1 MYATMP
7 VQALGKRQDR
17 GSVAAATLG
26 EENKLLYL
34 TDAHSGRHFLVD
46 TGPQKSFIRPTYTDR
61 LARSSGLEMLAANGS
76 DIKTFARVTRPTAQA
91 NVTATGGSTSV
102 TSEFVKKDSD
112 FLLYINESAIPENF
126 LIFRWMFKIDAI
138 LISFLRGG
146 DTEVSDSH
154 SERIEFSKENHS
166 VKLKRLQEADSG
178 DYIARVS
185 TPNKELTL
193 VTYSIV
199 VQEPVSPADLTVDH
213 VSSSSHSCILTVT
226 CSTGD
231 SHISSNFTCDT
242 RTCYQEGGEKPKVTA
257 SGAVLHLQL
266 ANQSI
271 ICNHSNQVS
280 YEETPRNIRELCPN
294 HEDKRG
300 QPYYIIGIV
309 FILLCGAALGAA
321 RYRQKRGKSD
331 NRETTE
337 NTVYAVPDVEL
348 TNTPAQ
354 IPVDEAVEPSPTSTY
369 SLVGP
374 HTGSSTSTEQKPLPE
389 SLYAQVEKPHRI

>member
-1 MYATMP
+1 MHA
-7 VQALGKRQDR
+7 VLALM
-17 GSVAAATLG
+17 VF
-26 EENKLLYL
+26 LL
-34 TDAHSGRHFLVD
+34 
-46 TGPQKSFIRPTYTDR
+46 Q
-61 LARSSGLEMLAANGS
+61 
-76 DIKTFARVTRPTAQA
+76 
-91 NVTATGGSTSV
+91 GSTSV

-112 FLLYINESAIPENF
+112 FLLYINKSAIPENF
-126 LIFRWMFKIDAI
+126 FIFRWVFNTDTN
-138 LISFLRGG
+138 LISFGHDG
-146 DTEVSDSH
+146 DTEVNNSY
-154 SERIEFSKENHS
+154 SERIDFSKESHS

-178 DYIARVS
+178 TYTGRVS
-185 TPNKELTL
+185 TLKKDLRS
-193 VTYSIV
+193 VTYSII
-199 VQEPVSPADLTVDH
+199 VQVSPADLTVDH

-266 ANQSI
+266 ASHSI

-300 QPYYIIGIV
+300 QPDYTIGIV
-309 FILLCGAALGAA
+309 FGVLLCGAALGAA

-337 NTVYAVPDVEL
+337 NTVYAAPDVEL

-354 IPVDEAVEPSPTSTY
+354 IPADEALEPSPTSTY

-374 HTGSSTSTEQKPLPE
+374 HIGSSTSTEQKPLPE
-389 SLYAQVEKPHRI
+389 SLYAQVEKPRRI

>member
-1 MYATMP
+1 MHA
-7 VQALGKRQDR
+7 VLALM
-17 GSVAAATLG
+17 VF
-26 EENKLLYL
+26 LL
-34 TDAHSGRHFLVD
+34 
-46 TGPQKSFIRPTYTDR
+46 Q
-61 LARSSGLEMLAANGS
+61 
-76 DIKTFARVTRPTAQA
+76 
-91 NVTATGGSTSV
+91 GSTSM

-112 FLLYINESAIPENF
+112 FLLYINESAIPEKF
-126 LIFRWMFKIDAI
+126 LIFRWMFKTETN
-138 LISFLRGG
+138 LISFGHNG
-146 DTEVSDSH
+146 DTEVNNSY
-154 SERIEFSKENHS
+154 SERIEFSKESHS

-178 DYIARVS
+178 TYTGRVFIL
-185 TPNKELTL
+185 NNDRTL
-193 VTYSIV
+193 VTYSII

-213 VSSSSHSCILTVT
+213 VSSSSHSCNLTVT

-231 SHISSNFTCDT
+231 SHISSNFTCDN
-242 RTCYQEGGEKPKVTA
+242 RTCYQEGGEKSKVTA

-280 YEETPRNIRELCPN
+280 YEKTPRNIRDLCPN

-300 QPYYIIGIV
+300 QPDYIIGIV
-309 FILLCGAALGAA
+309 FGVLLCGAALGAA
-321 RYRQKRGKSD
+321 RYRQKRGKY

-337 NTVYAVPDVEL
+337 NTVYAVPEVEL

-374 HTGSSTSTEQKPLPE
+374 HIGSSTSTEQKPLPE
-389 SLYAQVEKPHRI
+389 SLYAQVEKPRRI

>member
-1 MYATMP
+1 MF
-7 VQALGKRQDR
+7 
-17 GSVAAATLG
+17 GS
-26 EENKLLYL
+26 
-34 TDAHSGRHFLVD
+34 
-46 TGPQKSFIRPTYTDR
+46 PQKHACCVSAHGFSS
-61 LARSSGLEMLAANGS
+61 ARFLPQTCCLETH
-76 DIKTFARVTRPTAQA
+76 IKFSTGITFS
-91 NVTATGGSTSV
+91 GSTSV

-112 FLLYINESAIPENF
+112 FLLYINKSAIPENF
-126 LIFRWMFKIDAI
+126 LIFRWVFETDIN

-146 DTEVSDSH
+146 DTEVSDSY

-178 DYIARVS
+178 TYTAKVATS
-185 TPNKELTL
+185 KNELTL
-193 VTYSIV
+193 VTYSII

-213 VSSSSHSCILTVT
+213 VSNSSDSCILTVT

-242 RTCYQEGGEKPKVTA
+242 RTCYQEGGEKKKVTA
-257 SGAVLHLQL
+257 SGADLHLQL

-280 YEETPRNIRELCPN
+280 FEKTSIKIRDLCPN
-294 HEDKRG
+294 HADEPG
-300 QPYYIIGIV
+300 QSYYYIIGIMFGV
-309 FILLCGAALGAA
+309 LLCGAALGAA

-337 NTVYAVPDVEL
+337 NTVYAVSNVEL

-374 HTGSSTSTEQKPLPE
+374 HTGSSTSTKQKPLPE
-389 SLYAQVEKPHRI
+389 TLYAQVEKPRRI